1 MRVVKKKTIV
11 EYFAKHPDAKVA
23 LEDWY
28 EKAANA
34 KWGNYADLRRTFGSA
49 DNVGGK
55 RIVFNI
61 KGNDY
66 RLVAIVLYRI
76 GMIYV
81 RFIGTH
87 SEYSRLSKEQIVN
100 I

>member
-1 MRVVKKKTIV
+1 MRVVKKKTVV

-34 KWGNYADLRRTFGSA
+34 QWKNFAELRKTFGSA

>member
-34 KWGNYADLRRTFGSA
+34 QWKNFAELRKTFGSA

>member
-34 KWGNYADLRRTFGSA
+34 QWKNFADLRKTFGSA

>member
-1 MRVVKKKTIV
+1 MRVVKKKTVV

-34 KWGNYADLRRTFGSA
+34 QWKNFADLRRTFGSA

>member
-34 KWGNYADLRRTFGSA
+34 QWKNFADLRRTFGSA

-66 RLVAIVLYRI
+66 RLIAIVLYRI

-87 SEYSRLSKEQIVN
+87 SEYSRLSKEKIVN

>member
-11 EYFAKHPDAKVA
+11 EYFATHPDAKVA

-34 KWGNYADLRRTFGSA
+34 QWKNFADLRRTFGSA

>member
-1 MRVVKKKTIV
+1 MRVVKKKTVV

-34 KWGNYADLRRTFGSA
+34 QWKNFAELRKTFGSA

-66 RLVAIVLYRI
+66 RLIAIVLYRI
-76 GMIYV
+76 GMLYV